1 MTCKTSVRILVGT
14 FSVFTSRR
22 RLKITD
28 KQFHI
33 ERSAQLLFTQF
44 GLRKVTT
51 DDIAK
56 EARVSKAT
64 IYKHFKNKT
73 EIFDRVIHEEADS
86 LLSSIREAVNAEEK
100 AAEKLRAH
108 LLIRL
113 GRASEFVNFYRVT
126 QESCGDYLPHLA
138 QVRADFLREE
148 QKAVAGI
155 LYRGVQ
161 SGELQIEDTDKAA
174 YVMVLALASFE
185 YQWSLDEGRF
195 TLPVLADT
203 MLNMIVNGIG
213 RKPQ

>member
-1 MTCKTSVRILVGT
+1 
-14 FSVFTSRR
+14 
-22 RLKITD
+22 
-28 KQFHI
+28 
-33 ERSAQLLFTQF
+33 
-44 GLRKVTT
+44 VTT

-73 EIFDRVIHEEADS
+73 EIFDRVIYDEADS

-100 AAEKLRAH
+100 AVDKLRAH

-113 GRASEFVNFYRVT
+113 GKASEFVNFYRVT
-126 QESCGDYLPHLA
+126 QESSGDYSPHLA
-138 QVRADFLREE
+138 EVRAHFLRQE
-148 QKAVAGI
+148 QKVVAEI
-155 LYRGVQ
+155 LDMGVQ

-174 YVMVLALASFE
+174 YVMVLALASVD

-195 TLPVLADT
+195 ALPELVDT
-203 MLNMIVNGIG
+203 MLNIIINGIG